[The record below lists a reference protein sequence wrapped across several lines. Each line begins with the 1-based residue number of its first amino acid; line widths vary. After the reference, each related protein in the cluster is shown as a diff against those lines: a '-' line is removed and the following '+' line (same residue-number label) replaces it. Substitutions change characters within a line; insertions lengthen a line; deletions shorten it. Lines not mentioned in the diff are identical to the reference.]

1 MLKKYLL
8 WCVTTQHYERSR
20 LELASEKLGAVA
32 WSLGELVAALAEVA
46 RLEEGVKLGIDD
58 VHAKVNVVVGDQAGK
73 GVGCVL
79 YTSDAADE

>member
-1 MLKKYLL
+1 MKTKMDRAL

-32 WSLGELVAALAEVA
+32 CSLGELVAALAEIA

-58 VHAKVNVVVGDQAGK
+58 APPLYLGGTAGPT
-73 GVGCVL
+73 GRPR
-79 YTSDAADE
+79 AATDLIS

>member
-1 MLKKYLL
+1 MKTKMDRAL

-58 VHAKVNVVVGDQAGK
+58 VHAHVHVIVVTR
-73 GVGCVL
+73 C
-79 YTSDAADE
+79 